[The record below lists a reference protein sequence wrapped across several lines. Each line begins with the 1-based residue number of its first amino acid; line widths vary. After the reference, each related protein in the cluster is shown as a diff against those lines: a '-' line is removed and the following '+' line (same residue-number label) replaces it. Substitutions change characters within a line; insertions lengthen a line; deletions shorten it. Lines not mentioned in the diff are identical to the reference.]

1 MVVVLDEKFGNGV
14 PEVKE
19 VPSYGASTSF
29 FLLGMYYICK
39 VVHNN
44 TNSLE
49 TYASEI
55 VFIL

>member
-1 MVVVLDEKFGNGV
+1 MVVLVKKFGNGV

-19 VPSYGASTSF
+19 VPSYGASMSF
-29 FLLGMYYICK
+29 SLLGMNYICK